1 MVPVDPDILNG
12 EYYVFSLSD
21 NDFITQDGFMNGGRL
36 PYADSSG
43 YNLDSQALVFKIQI
57 ST

>member
-1 MVPVDPDILNG
+1 MVPVDPDISNG